1 MFKSE
6 HLQEKWA
13 PVLEH
18 DGLDSIKDN
27 YRKACY
33 RSPAR
38 KPRILPEGRSRHP
51 Q

>member
-27 YRKACY
+27 YR
-33 RSPAR
+33 RL
-38 KPRILPEGRSRHP
+38 LPQSCLKTKNP
-51 Q
+51 S